1 MKYRHFPAAALAA
14 GLLFCTLFSGLTAY
28 ADDKKSELTQ
38 KQTDTRQEY
47 EAAQSA
53 LEELQNEQTQ
63 TESEVAALTG
73 QAAEL
78 AGQITA
84 VTDAVQNAQTVLD
97 ERQAAADA
105 ARAAL
110 DAKQAEYNAR
120 LAVCREQLR
129 AMQRLDGGGAVWLL
143 AQAKSLY
150 QLLTFDA
157 ILQQMSARNSTVL
170 AELDAEAAALEQ
182 ARAAADE
189 AARQAADAKA
199 ALEQQQAALADTQ
212 TALESALLDANSTL
226 TAQQAAAQ
234 AQAAVTDAAKKAYED
249 ATAALDAYVREQS
262 RRYTTA
268 DLHLTSLD
276 FRCPLDSY
284 GRITTQFAEPD
295 PWGIPHRGTDFAA
308 PGGTPIYAI
317 ADGVVSAARTMNSY
331 GNCVQV
337 SHGTADD
344 GHRYDSLY
352 AHMSS
357 IAVAQGATV
366 QKGDLLGYVG
376 NTGNVY
382 GAARALL
389 TLLAVVLRPA
399 VRAADSFKAALTH
412 PRQLAGYAVPLLAA
426 GVLAWFERT
435 ALTRPFVLRVEVGGQ
450 VVGYVT
456 DEQAFDAA
464 RADVQARLTGVAG
477 WNVQPAY
484 TLVMA
489 DADTRPMTE
498 RETADAIL
506 RAAGGEI
513 TEGTAVYLDGA
524 LRFVTDEGDHLRQFL
539 YAVRAPWQTDG
550 VQTDFV
556 HALRLVD
563 GIYPAAAI
571 TPYRDLTAA
580 LRADDLL
587 QVKAVRYETVTREL
601 SFETQTIEDAGLD
614 FGKTETVQAGQNGSE
629 LVTSEIT
636 TVAGEVVSTRVVD
649 VQLVQASVPEVIH
662 RGTRLKSGMIG
673 RLGTGSFLWPVPGY
687 SGISRWASLPYG
699 HRGVDITAPYG
710 TPIYAADAGTV
721 IAAQWHNHPTMSW
734 GYYVEIDHGN
744 GYKTLYAHM
753 SSFVVQAGQTV
764 EKGQLIGYVGATG
777 AATGPHCHFEMYYN
791 NALISARNVFPDM

>member
-14 GLLFCTLFSGLTAY
+14 GLLFCTFFSGLTAY
-28 ADDKKSELTQ
+28 ADDKKGELTQ
-38 KQTDTRQEY
+38 KQTETRQEY

-84 VTDAVQNAQTVLD
+84 VTAAVQNAQTVLD

-110 DAKQAEYNAR
+110 
-120 LAVCREQLR
+120 
-129 AMQRLDGGGAVWLL
+129 
-143 AQAKSLY
+143 
-150 QLLTFDA
+150 
-157 ILQQMSARNSTVL
+157 
-170 AELDAEAAALEQ
+170 EQ

-189 AARQAADAKA
+189 AAWQAADAKA

-212 TALESALLDANSTL
+212 TALEAALLNANSTL

-331 GNCVQV
+331 GNYVQV

-357 IAVAQGATV
+357 IAVAQGAAV

-382 GAARALL
+382 GAGG
-389 TLLAVVLRPA
+389 
-399 VRAADSFKAALTH
+399 
-412 PRQLAGYAVPLLAA
+412 GYHLHL
-426 GVLAWFERT
+426 E
-435 ALTRPFVLRVEVGGQ
+435 LRV
-450 VVGYVT
+450 
-456 DEQAFDAA
+456 
-464 RADVQARLTGVAG
+464 
-477 WNVQPAY
+477 
-484 TLVMA
+484 
-489 DADTRPMTE
+489 
-498 RETADAIL
+498 
-506 RAAGGEI
+506 
-513 TEGTAVYLDGA
+513 DGS
-524 LRFVTDEGDHLRQFL
+524 RV
-539 YAVRAPWQTDG
+539 
-550 VQTDFV
+550 
-556 HALRLVD
+556 
-563 GIYPAAAI
+563 
-571 TPYRDLTAA
+571 
-580 LRADDLL
+580 DLL
-587 QVKAVRYETVTREL
+587 G
-601 SFETQTIEDAGLD
+601 F
-614 FGKTETVQAGQNGSE
+614 
-629 LVTSEIT
+629 
-636 TVAGEVVSTRVVD
+636 
-649 VQLVQASVPEVIH
+649 VP
-662 RGTRLKSGMIG
+662 
-673 RLGTGSFLWPVPGY
+673 
-687 SGISRWASLPYG
+687 SR
-699 HRGVDITAPYG
+699 
-710 TPIYAADAGTV
+710 
-721 IAAQWHNHPTMSW
+721 
-734 GYYVEIDHGN
+734 
-744 GYKTLYAHM
+744 
-753 SSFVVQAGQTV
+753 
-764 EKGQLIGYVGATG
+764 
-777 AATGPHCHFEMYYN
+777 
-791 NALISARNVFPDM
+791 

>member
-38 KQTDTRQEY
+38 KQTETRQEY

-84 VTDAVQNAQTVLD
+84 VTAAVQNAQTVLD

-110 DAKQAEYNAR
+110 DAKQAEYDAR

-157 ILQQMSARNSTVL
+157 VLQQMSARNSTVL

-212 TALESALLDANSTL
+212 TALEAALLDANSTL

-357 IAVAQGATV
+357 IAVAQGA
-366 QKGDLLGYVG
+366 
-376 NTGNVY
+376 
-382 GAARALL
+382 
-389 TLLAVVLRPA
+389 
-399 VRAADSFKAALTH
+399 
-412 PRQLAGYAVPLLAA
+412 A
-426 GVLAWFERT
+426 GVLAWFVRT

-477 WNVQPAY
+477 WDVQPAY
-484 TLVMA
+484 TLVIA

-601 SFETQTIEDAGLD
+601 PFETQTIEDAGLD